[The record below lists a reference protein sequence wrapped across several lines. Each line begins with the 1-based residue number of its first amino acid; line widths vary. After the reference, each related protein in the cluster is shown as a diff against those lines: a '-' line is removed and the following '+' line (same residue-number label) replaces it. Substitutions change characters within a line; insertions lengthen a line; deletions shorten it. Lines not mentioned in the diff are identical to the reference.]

1 MKLKLIYTTF
11 TLIFVSLS
19 FYNCSSVT
27 QSQRYGRKPQKE
39 SEPAKTVRFTSEDSN
54 KNETSTSYNDPVKTI
69 NEFDEAPV
77 EEYTVDK
84 KAFVKKYKNLKELNL
99 PLTKR
104 EKILFEIVNYLDSP
118 YLYGGNTKSGI
129 DCSAFTSNVFKKAI
143 DLQLPRVASQ
153 QFIDGQEVPS
163 FNQLTFGDLV
173 FFNTSKS
180 SFPGHV
186 GIYLGNDLFAHA
198 SVSHGVT
205 ISNIK
210 DKYYKEKYVG
220 ARRIEKFK

>member
-1 MKLKLIYTTF
+1 MKLKSIYTTIAIIC
-11 TLIFVSLS
+11 TSL
-19 FYNCSSVT
+19 FFFNCSSVT
-27 QSQRYGRKPQKE
+27 QSQRYGEKSQKE
-39 SEPAKTVRFTSEDSN
+39 SKPAKTVRFTSEDNN
-54 KNETSTSYNDPVKTI
+54 KSENSTSYKDPVNTA
-69 NEFDEAPV
+69 NEFDETPV

-84 KAFVKKYKNLKELNL
+84 KAFVKKYKKLKKLNL

-118 YLYGGNTKSGI
+118 YLYGGNTKNGI

-153 QFIDGQEVPS
+153 QFIYGQEVPS
-163 FNQLTFGDLV
+163 FRKLTFGDLV
-173 FFNTSKS
+173 FFNTNRF

-205 ISNIK
+205 ISSIK
-210 DKYYKEKYVG
+210 DKYYKERYVG
-220 ARRIEKFK
+220 ARRVEKFK